1 MTRIAKLSKGY
12 YVNFDDHCL
21 YSKDNKKVA
30 EISKKPLEV
39 LEYLCKHPNCYKQT
53 EDINQYLEEG
63 CLSSEAIR
71 SRIYNLRETHYIIR
85 EVVTHNSSGYK
96 YIGEK
101 IEEVRSQES
110 HSSDSNTKDTV
121 NTVDDFIKSVD
132 KYEADFL
139 KSIMYCSCKW
149 GACTFDDTPQN
160 TNTCEGAFALLL
172 SSQKEKYDDIIDD
185 AIDYLAHECTEN
197 GLKSKSLDEET
208 VVPTAMFLYLCNKLN
223 RYEDIIMPIAK
234 HLWEARS
241 NNGWGIY
248 VRNMGKHSNI
258 GCTYWALTGLKG
270 LPCVPQSEFQK
281 QLKSLYKYEDSYAFG
296 KTVDDISPR
305 IPSLYSTAMMYII
318 YDFLSEDSKKKI
330 GTRYNHSM
338 AINYIVENF
347 DNPFFLIEQ
356 EGINGIEI
364 NGKTSVHTVN
374 WNHIS
379 IDYSLTAIASAIEK
393 RVLTKNEI
401 ELVLDRVLK
410 VVEDNNERNQG
421 LAFWKAPN
429 MSIDCGNRGKMIFPT
444 MHLLMG
450 LLKLKSAVMNLE

>member
-1 MTRIAKLSKGY
+1 MYILG
-12 YVNFDDHCL
+12 
-21 YSKDNKKVA
+21 
-30 EISKKPLEV
+30 
-39 LEYLCKHPNCYKQT
+39 
-53 EDINQYLEEG
+53 
-63 CLSSEAIR
+63 
-71 SRIYNLRETHYIIR
+71 THW
-85 EVVTHNSSGYK
+85 
-96 YIGEK
+96 
-101 IEEVRSQES
+101 
-110 HSSDSNTKDTV
+110 
-121 NTVDDFIKSVD
+121 F
-132 KYEADFL
+132 
-139 KSIMYCSCKW
+139 
-149 GACTFDDTPQN
+149 
-160 TNTCEGAFALLL
+160 
-172 SSQKEKYDDIIDD
+172 
-185 AIDYLAHECTEN
+185 
-197 GLKSKSLDEET
+197 
-208 VVPTAMFLYLCNKLN
+208 
-223 RYEDIIMPIAK
+223 
-234 HLWEARS
+234 
-241 NNGWGIY
+241 
-248 VRNMGKHSNI
+248 
-258 GCTYWALTGLKG
+258 KG